1 LWRLGSG
8 VDLERAHNP
17 KVAGSNPAPAT
28 IDDEGLADAAAA
40 NPFRLPRLYPGSC
53 SPPESANHD
62 AADTVHDLVDL
73 PELFHQ
79 KGLRLLKLRALRVR
93 AVAE

>member
-1 LWRLGSG
+1 M
-8 VDLERAHNP
+8 N
-17 KVAGSNPAPAT
+17 
-28 IDDEGLADAAAA
+28 DEGLADAAAA
-40 NPFRLPRLYPGSC
+40 SPFRLPRLYPGSC

-79 KGLRLLKLRALRVR
+79 KGLRLLKLRARRVR